1 MDMERTQNHKI
12 ESISEKELQASHM
25 CDSISDEMS
34 QERFATSLDGKSSI
48 IKCYSHSIPY

>member
-12 ESISEKELQASHM
+12 ESISEKELQASHT